1 MALSRKSPFML
12 TATVDFPDDVRD
24 GPYTHALLDELMSLL
39 RGLGVR
45 RINWLYYGDDDPESY
60 WAGYIFPAMAYGPE
74 TLGNI
79 GEPLRAGAAAAHRHG
94 LEIYGVLKPYNA
106 GAPITKPQGL
116 AGSPPGAIRR
126 IGGPLVSVI
135 PFIQRNPHAR
145 VRRRPASGP
154 EGLDGIPIR
163 RIKLRKSDDLPTRIA
178 RENIQIWVSPD
189 NYRYT
194 RYEGGFTLTESVEP
208 APRDVADYYGTPVVS
223 KGSPVRTL
231 TLGGLDLP
239 DAFVLVTTDLKDGEP
254 DFRNTAVGMIEA
266 YGPGPDPLPIT
277 VATRSDIWDHNRDF
291 RTHGLEF
298 DSGWGM
304 LQLYLDADNS
314 TGKGERF
321 WSSLP
326 SHGVVAFA
334 RGKNEYLAATPAES
348 LPDVRRLWSGWVDRI
363 LDSGVDGLDIRVSA
377 HGSLTDEPLE
387 YGYDEPVVEEYR
399 RIHGCDPDG
408 SEEARAGIAAIRG
421 RHFTDFIRE
430 ASGRARSA
438 GRRFQAH
445 MHTEAFRPEPCHGQL
460 MGFPANV
467 RYEWREW
474 LDEGLIN
481 DVVFRTSWFEALE
494 DHPDSPAQR
503 SRLDNALSEGFA
515 AEVLVEA
522 NGRGL
527 PVYINRYID
536 RAVGTADYVADLERI
551 AHDERFAGF
560 DLYETASFISPTPDG
575 SRLVGT
581 SDALERLTEAS
592 KRLGLYRG

>member
-1 MALSRKSPFML
+1 ML

-116 AGSPPGAIRR
+116 AGSPPGAIQR

-145 VRRRPASGP
+145 VRRRQVSGLT
-154 EGLDGIPIR
+154 GLDRTPIR

-178 RENIQIWVSPD
+178 RENIQLWVSPD

-231 TLGGLDLP
+231 TLGGLDLA

-387 YGYDEPVVEEYR
+387 YGYDEPVVEEFR
-399 RIHGCDPDG
+399 RIHGCDPG
-408 SEEARAGIAAIRG
+408 RQRGGAG
-421 RHFTDFIRE
+421 RHRRDT
-430 ASGRARSA
+430 RAALHGLHPKGEPDRPLGGQALPGAHAHRGVSTGPVPRAADGVPGERQVRVEGVA
-438 GRRFQAH
+438 GRGADRRRGVPHELVRGAGGPPGQP
-445 MHTEAFRPEPCHGQL
+445 RP
-460 MGFPANV
+460 A
-467 RYEWREW
+467 
-474 LDEGLIN
+474 
-481 DVVFRTSWFEALE
+481 
-494 DHPDSPAQR
+494 
-503 SRLDNALSEGFA
+503 
-515 AEVLVEA
+515 
-522 NGRGL
+522 
-527 PVYINRYID
+527 
-536 RAVGTADYVADLERI
+536 
-551 AHDERFAGF
+551 
-560 DLYETASFISPTPDG
+560 
-575 SRLVGT
+575 
-581 SDALERLTEAS
+581 
-592 KRLGLYRG
+592 

>member
-1 MALSRKSPFML
+1 
-12 TATVDFPDDVRD
+12 
-24 GPYTHALLDELMSLL
+24 MS
-39 RGLGVR
+39 
-45 RINWLYYGDDDPESY
+45 
-60 WAGYIFPAMAYGPE
+60 
-74 TLGNI
+74 
-79 GEPLRAGAAAAHRHG
+79 
-94 LEIYGVLKPYNA
+94 
-106 GAPITKPQGL
+106 GL
-116 AGSPPGAIRR
+116 AG
-126 IGGPLVSVI
+126 
-135 PFIQRNPHAR
+135 
-145 VRRRPASGP
+145 
-154 EGLDGIPIR
+154 LDRTPIR

-178 RENIQIWVSPD
+178 RENIQLWVSPD

-231 TLGGLDLP
+231 TLGGLDLA

-266 YGPGPDPLPIT
+266 YGPGPEPLPIT

-304 LQLYLDADNS
+304 LQIYLDADNS

-387 YGYDEPVVEEYR
+387 YGYDEPVVEEFR

-408 SEEARAGIAAIRG
+408 SEESRAGIAEIRG
-421 RHFTDFIRE
+421 RHFSDFIRE
-430 ASGRARSA
+430 ASRRARSA

-445 MHTEAFRPEPCHGQL
+445 MHTEAFRPDPCHGQL

-474 LDEGLIN
+474 LDEGLID

-494 DHPDSPAQR
+494 DH
-503 SRLDNALSEGFA
+503 LDCG
-515 AEVLVEA
+515 EA
-522 NGRGL
+522 GNG
-527 PVYINRYID
+527 
-536 RAVGTADYVADLERI
+536 
-551 AHDERFAGF
+551 
-560 DLYETASFISPTPDG
+560 
-575 SRLVGT
+575 
-581 SDALERLTEAS
+581 
-592 KRLGLYRG
+592 